1 VASEDLD
8 RRLSSITTVWETLR
22 DAHGDAAGAARAA
35 QDLLMR
41 RYGGAVYRYLLR
53 AVGNPAA
60 AEDLVQEFA
69 LGLVRGD
76 FRRADPRR
84 GRFRNYVKTAL
95 FHLVLGYRKRQGKLP
110 RPVTAAHVERL
121 ALAPADDAQFDDA
134 WRNNLLA
141 RTWDALS
148 VANPTLCAVLH
159 LRAWHPK
166 MSAAALAE
174 ALGRQTGKPVTPVAA
189 RQLLHRAR
197 AKFADQLIDEVAHS
211 LEAPSADGVAEEL
224 RDLNLLEHCRA
235 ALDRYTRKRG

>member
-1 VASEDLD
+1 VASEHLD

-22 DAHGDAAGAARAA
+22 DAHGDSAGAARAA
-35 QDLLMR
+35 QELLMR
-41 RYGGAVYRYLLR
+41 RYGGAVYRYVLS
-53 AVGNPAA
+53 AVGDPAA

-76 FRRADPRR
+76 FRHADPQR
-84 GRFRNYVKTAL
+84 GRFRNYVKTTL
-95 FHLVLGYRKRQGKLP
+95 FRLVLGYRKRQGKLP
-110 RPVTAAHVERL
+110 RPVAAARVDRP
-121 ALAPADDAQFDDA
+121 APAPPGDARFDEA

-159 LRAWHPK
+159 LRAQHPE

-174 ALGRQTGKPVTPVAA
+174 ALGRQSGQPVTPVAA

-211 LEAPSADGVAEEL
+211 LEAPSADRVAEEL

-235 ALDRYTRKRG
+235 ALDRYARKRG